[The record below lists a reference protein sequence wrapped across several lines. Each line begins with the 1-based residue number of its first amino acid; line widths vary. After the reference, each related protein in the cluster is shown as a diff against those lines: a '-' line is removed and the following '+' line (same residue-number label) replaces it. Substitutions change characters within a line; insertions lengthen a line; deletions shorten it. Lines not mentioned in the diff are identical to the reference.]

1 MISGELQFDDSG
13 SPIAMTG
20 SFELDFAIDA
30 TVDLSEPACATIL
43 NVVIATSSVNAVS
56 GSGTGSVSDGGS
68 VTLAD
73 LGGANTGFNVNYTS
87 TGTVTCEGLPAS
99 FAATVC
105 NLAGGL
111 AVGDNP
117 LPLPG
122 DPGVRFWPVVTFQ
135 DVAPADGKLE
145 MQYATGPTTVD
156 GWAMNNPP
164 ALNSPG
170 TQFIAT
176 TGVQQ

>member
-1 MISGELQFDDSG
+1 
-13 SPIAMTG
+13 MTG

-30 TVDLSEPACATIL
+30 TVDLSAPDCTTIL
-43 NVVIATSSVNAVS
+43 NVIIATSSVNAVS
-56 GSGTGSVSDGGS
+56 GSGVGSVSDGGS
-68 VTLAD
+68 VTLTD
-73 LGGANTGFNVNYTS
+73 PGDGFNVDYTA
-87 TGTVTCEGLPAS
+87 TGTVNCAGTPPA

-105 NLAGGL
+105 TLAGGL

-122 DPGVRFWPVVTFQ
+122 DPGRRLWPVITFQ
-135 DVAPADGKLE
+135 DNADGFLE
-145 MQYATGPTTVD
+145 MQYATGPTTTA

-164 ALNSPG
+164 NLNAPG